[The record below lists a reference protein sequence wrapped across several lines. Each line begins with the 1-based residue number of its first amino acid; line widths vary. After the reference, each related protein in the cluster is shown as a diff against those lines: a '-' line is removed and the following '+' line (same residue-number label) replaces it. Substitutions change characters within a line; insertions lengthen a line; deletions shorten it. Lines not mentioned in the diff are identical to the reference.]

1 MPDKIFDRSEIKSN
15 AVSYP
20 IRLNRYIASCGIAA
34 RRKADDLIAS
44 GRVTVDGAVETSLG
58 RVLHAPSVVCVD
70 GREIGAVRP
79 VYIAMNKPRGVLSA
93 VSDERERTVVDLLPV
108 FYRSLG
114 VFPVG
119 RLDRESEGLILLTN
133 DGMFAQEL
141 IHPSKGVPRTYLV
154 QLRYEMSET
163 RVSEWRSGVIINDR
177 LCKPLEVTRDA
188 DDSTAR
194 RYRVVLGE
202 GFKRE
207 IRLMAHTLGNKVVR
221 LQRIAIGRLFLKKLP
236 LGAFCEYNYK
246 EILNMISRG
255 GQV

>member
-1 MPDKIFDRSEIKSN
+1 MPDDATEKTEKKIP
-15 AVSYP
+15 YP

-58 RVLHAPSVVCVD
+58 RVLHAPAAVCVD
-70 GREIGAVRP
+70 GAEIGVARP
-79 VYIAMNKPRGVLSA
+79 VYIVMNKPRGVLSA
-93 VSDERERTVVDLLPV
+93 VSDERERTVVDLLPD

-133 DGMFAQEL
+133 DGMFAQDL
-141 IHPSKGVPRTYLV
+141 IHPSKGVRRTYLV
-154 QLRYEMSET
+154 QLRYEMSEK
-163 RVSEWRSGVIINDR
+163 RVSEWRGGVMIDGR
-177 LCKPLEVTRDA
+177 LCKPLEVTCETGD
-188 DDSTAR
+188 TTGR

-207 IRLMAHTLGNKVVR
+207 IRLMAHALGNRVVR
-221 LQRIAIGRLFLKKLP
+221 LQRIAIGELFLKKLP
-236 LGAFCEYNYK
+236 VGAFCEYNCS
-246 EILNMISRG
+246 EIANMISRG